1 MPRWLQAL
9 SLGLALAALSM
20 LTACSSS
27 GQAKVRFVHAIQDA
41 GALDI
46 DVYGTND
53 SNGTVEFS
61 GISFL
66 GVQPAQPGYTT
77 LESGSDA
84 IEGFLTGTATV
95 GFIRTDVNWSGGIEY
110 TAVATGFSK
119 TGTPVGSNVLIVSV
133 PNTNTPPASG
143 DVEFRVIHASPSGPS
158 GVNVYIEPN
167 PSTGPTGTPAI
178 SNLIYTQASGYISVA
193 YNPNNVT
200 PAPGF
205 TLYVTTTAGAVIF
218 SEAIN
223 PAEGAIRTLVL
234 TDIQNT
240 KLQGVGAMQPS
251 FLVLPDLN

>member
-9 SLGLALAALSM
+9 SLGLALAALSLLM
-20 LTACSSS
+20 ACSSS
-27 GQAKVRFVHAIQDA
+27 GQAKVRFIHGIQDA

-53 SNGTVEFS
+53 SAGTVEFS
-61 GISFL
+61 DISFL
-66 GVQPAQPGYTT
+66 GVQPTQPGYIT
-77 LESGSDA
+77 LDSGSDA
-84 IEGFLTGTATV
+84 IEGFLTGTTTV
-95 GFIRTDVNWSGGIEY
+95 GFIRTNVNWSGGIEY

-119 TGTPVGSNVLIVSV
+119 TGTPLGSNVLIVSV
-133 PNTNTPPASG
+133 PDNNTPPASG
-143 DVEFRVIHASPSGPS
+143 DVEFRIIHASPSEPS
-158 GVNVYIEPN
+158 GVNVYIESN

-178 SNLIYTQASGYISVA
+178 SNLIYTQASAYISVA

-218 SEAIN
+218 SETIN
-223 PAEGAIRTLVL
+223 PAEGAIRTLLL

-240 KLQGVGAMQPS
+240 KLQGVSAMQPS
-251 FLVLPDLN
+251 FLVVDDLN

>member
-9 SLGLALAALSM
+9 SFGLALAALSL
-20 LTACSSS
+20 LTDCSSS
-27 GQAKVRFVHAIQDA
+27 GQAKVRFIHAIQDA
-41 GALDI
+41 GALDV

-53 SNGTVEFS
+53 STGTVEF
-61 GISFL
+61 GDISFL
-66 GVQPAQPGYTT
+66 GVQPTQPGYTT
-77 LESGSDA
+77 LESGSNA
-84 IEGFLTGTATV
+84 IEGFLTGTTTV

-119 TGTPVGSNVLIVSV
+119 TGTPPGSNVLIVSV
-133 PNTNTPPASG
+133 PDNNTPPASG
-143 DVEFRVIHASPSGPS
+143 DAEFRVIHASPSGPS

-178 SNLIYTQASGYISVA
+178 SNLIYTQGSNYISVA

-218 SEAIN
+218 SEAII

-240 KLQGVGAMQPS
+240 KLQGVSAMQPS

>member
-9 SLGLALAALSM
+9 SLASALAAISL
-20 LTACSSS
+20 LIACSSS
-27 GQAKVRFVHAIQDA
+27 GQAKVRFIHAIQDA
-41 GALDI
+41 GALDV

-53 SNGTVEFS
+53 SSGTVEF
-61 GISFL
+61 GDISFL
-66 GVQPAQPGYTT
+66 GVQPPQPGYTT
-77 LESGSDA
+77 LDSGSNA
-84 IEGFLTGTATV
+84 IEGFLTGTTTV

-119 TGTPVGSNVLIVSV
+119 TGTPPGSNVLIISV
-133 PNTNTPPASG
+133 PDNNTPPASG

-158 GVNVYIEPN
+158 GVNVYIESN

-178 SNLIYTQASGYISVA
+178 SNLIYTQASGYLSVA
-193 YNPNNVT
+193 YNPNNVM

-205 TLYVTTTAGAVIF
+205 TLYVTTTAGAAIF
-218 SEAIN
+218 SEVIN

-240 KLQGVGAMQPS
+240 KLQGVSAMQPS
-251 FLVLPDLN
+251 FLELPDLN

>member
-1 MPRWLQAL
+1 MPRWIQAL
-9 SLGLALAALSM
+9 SLGLALAALSL

-41 GALDI
+41 SALDI

-61 GISFL
+61 DISFL

-77 LESGSDA
+77 LKSGSNA
-84 IEGFLTGTATV
+84 IQGFLTGTTTV
-95 GFIRTDVNWSGGIEY
+95 GFIRTNVNWSGSIEY

-119 TGTPVGSNVLIVSV
+119 TGTPAGSNVQILSV
-133 PNTNTPPASG
+133 PDNNTPPASG

-158 GVNVYIEPN
+158 PVNVYIELN
-167 PSTGPTGTPAI
+167 PSTAPAGTPAI
-178 SNLIYTQASGYISVA
+178 SSLIYTQGSKYISVA

-240 KLQGVGAMQPS
+240 KLQGVTAMQPS